1 MPSRRTVD
9 GIHGFGGDS
18 HRGRGVVTIL
28 AMKRTALLLL
38 VMTCL
43 LSVGCVQRTISITSD
58 PPGALVYL
66 NDDEVGRTPVTVPF
80 TFYGVYDVR
89 MEAEGYQPLWTQQ
102 KAKAPWWETPGIDL
116 IAETQ
121 RDAKAELKWHFT
133 MQEQVPS
140 EDVDADKLLDH
151 AKQLRAATVN
161 GNDSTE

>member
-1 MPSRRTVD
+1 
-9 GIHGFGGDS
+9 
-18 HRGRGVVTIL
+18 
-28 AMKRTALLLL
+28 MKRTALLLL
-38 VMTCL
+38 VMTSFL
-43 LSVGCVQRTISITSD
+43 GVGCVQRTISITSD

-89 MEAEGYQPLWTQQ
+89 MEAEGFKPLWIQQ

-121 RDAKAELKWHFT
+121 PNAKAELKWHFT
-133 MQEQVPS
+133 MQAQVPP
-140 EDVDADKLLDH
+140 EDVDADQLLDH

-161 GNDSTE
+161 QNNAATE

>member
-1 MPSRRTVD
+1 
-9 GIHGFGGDS
+9 
-18 HRGRGVVTIL
+18 
-28 AMKRTALLLL
+28 MKRTALPLLL
-38 VMTCL
+38 VTCL

-89 MEAEGYQPLWTQQ
+89 MEAEGYQPLWTKQ

-133 MQEQVPS
+133 MQAQAAP
-140 EDVDADKLLDH
+140 EDVDADLLLDH
-151 AKQLRAATVN
+151 AKQLRATTVN
-161 GNDSTE
+161 ENSASE

>member
-1 MPSRRTVD
+1 
-9 GIHGFGGDS
+9 
-18 HRGRGVVTIL
+18 
-28 AMKRTALLLL
+28 MKRTALLLL
-38 VMTCL
+38 VMSCL

-66 NDDEVGRTPVTVPF
+66 NDEEVGRTPVTVPF

-89 MEAEGYQPLWTQQ
+89 MEAEGYQPLWTEQ

-121 RDAKAELKWHFT
+121 PNAKAELKWHFT
-133 MQEQVPS
+133 MQEQAAP

-151 AKQLRAATVN
+151 ARQLRATTLRAE
-161 GNDSTE
+161 STTE